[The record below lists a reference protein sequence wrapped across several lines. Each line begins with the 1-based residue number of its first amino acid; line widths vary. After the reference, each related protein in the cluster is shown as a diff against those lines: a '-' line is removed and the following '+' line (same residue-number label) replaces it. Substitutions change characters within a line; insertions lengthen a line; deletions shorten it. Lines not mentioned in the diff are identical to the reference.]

1 MSNLAGD
8 TSFTVPIP
16 VPSGS
21 TSVSGE
27 TEATITIQ
35 FKDTVATQTFE
46 TTNISYINEPEG
58 STVTVVSNTLE
69 VTLRGSSEE
78 LETLSGYNIRV
89 VGDLTDISA
98 ESGSYTVPATVY
110 VDGAEDV
117 GAVGSYQIT
126 VQISN

>member
-1 MSNLAGD
+1 M
-8 TSFTVPIP
+8 
-16 VPSGS
+16 
-21 TSVSGE
+21 
-27 TEATITIQ
+27 
-35 FKDTVATQTFE
+35 
-46 TTNISYINEPEG
+46 
-58 STVTVVSNTLE
+58 VSNTLE